1 MTFNCIHR
9 SPPSAALLGA
19 VQLFQAY
26 HTVHPLPLARPEL
39 AKVCPTTITLLSRQG
54 RPPSCLP
61 VSVGHRDDVETRG
74 RSTGP
79 QLLIHLPHPPISQ
92 PGGEAGGSP
101 TDIMHS
107 LPCPPVEKLL
117 RAVGQIPGIE
127 QVQGEDAA
135 PQT

>member
-1 MTFNCIHR
+1 M
-9 SPPSAALLGA
+9 
-19 VQLFQAY
+19 
-26 HTVHPLPLARPEL
+26 
-39 AKVCPTTITLLSRQG
+39 
-54 RPPSCLP
+54 
-61 VSVGHRDDVETRG
+61 GHRDDVETRG